1 MPNSTITLS
10 DEQLEQLAKLV
21 SREMMAEAKR
31 EFYSDIGKG
40 LWDIVKKG
48 LLAAVLGLAI
58 WGSVIAEKGMSNG
71 G

>member
-1 MPNSTITLS
+1 MPNNIIMLS
-10 DEQLEQLAKLV
+10 DEQLEALAKMV

-31 EFYSDIGKG
+31 EFYSDLGKG

-48 LLAAVLGLAI
+48 LLAAMIGLAI
-58 WGSVIAEKGMSNG
+58 WGSVIAEKGMGNG